1 MELGSSSK
9 GHENFRGLFMK
20 KGGWDLPN
28 KFFCSQR
35 KIRKSTQTKK
45 HFLHIFHKNVMHIE
59 VDVLSK
65 IVLHS

>member
-9 GHENFRGLFMK
+9 GHKNFRGLFMK

-45 HFLHIFHKNVMHIE
+45 CFLHIFHKNVMHIE
-59 VDVLSK
+59 VDILSK